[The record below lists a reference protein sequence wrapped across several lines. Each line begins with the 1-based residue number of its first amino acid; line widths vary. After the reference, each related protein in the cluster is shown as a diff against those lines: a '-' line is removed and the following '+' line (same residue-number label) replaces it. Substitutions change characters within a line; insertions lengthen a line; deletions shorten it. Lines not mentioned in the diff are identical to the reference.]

1 MDRQTDRHIDGQT
14 DRWKDRW
21 TDRQMNKVRPD
32 AAQVLLFDQHN
43 LQTYA
48 QQITMLTLQ

>member
-1 MDRQTDRHIDGQT
+1 MDRQTDRKIDGQT
-14 DRWKDRW
+14 DKQ

-48 QQITMLTLQ
+48 LQITMLTLQ